1 MDNAEPA
8 PSPSLASRAAGW
20 MTVGAL
26 FLLIGAPFGY
36 RIGLLGPATAV
47 ALFAVGAVL
56 ALLAVIAGL
65 VGIARAL
72 MPSANVSGG
81 FGSTFSVLIGGVAL
95 AAVLYWM
102 VIPGLGSP
110 SVHDVS
116 TSVANPPEF
125 DVLRVAH
132 YAGRD
137 YVSYREYDAE
147 MKGKVA
153 SAYPGLRTLVFDKS
167 LHQVFSAAEAS
178 AKDLHWQAAA
188 ADPFKGR
195 IEATDRATIFGFT
208 DDIVIRVRLN
218 PAGYTV
224 LDIRSASRNGMA
236 DWGRNARRI
245 QSFIAVLNSHLPQ
258 YSTPS
263 QTP

>member
-8 PSPSLASRAAGW
+8 PPTSLASRVAGW
-20 MTVGAL
+20 MTVSAL

-47 ALFAVGAVL
+47 ALFVVGAVL
-56 ALLAVIAGL
+56 ALFAVLAGV
-65 VGIARAL
+65 VGIVRAL
-72 MPSANVSGG
+72 MPSAHVSGG
-81 FGSTFSVLIGGVAL
+81 LGSTFSVLIGGVAL

-110 SVHDVS
+110 PVHDVS
-116 TSVANPPEF
+116 TSVTDPPEF
-125 DVLRVAH
+125 DALRVAH

-137 YVSYREYDAE
+137 YVSYREYNAAL
-147 MKGKVA
+147 KGKVS
-153 SAYPGLRTLVFDKS
+153 SAYPDLRTLVFDKS
-167 LHQVFSAAEAS
+167 LRQVFSAAEAS
-178 AKDLHWQAAA
+178 ARDLHWRVVT

-195 IEATDRATIFGFT
+195 IEAADHATVFGFI

-224 LDIRSASRNGMA
+224 LDIRSASRNGTS

-245 QSFIAVLNSHLPQ
+245 QLFIAVLNSHLPQ
-258 YSTPS
+258 YSTPP